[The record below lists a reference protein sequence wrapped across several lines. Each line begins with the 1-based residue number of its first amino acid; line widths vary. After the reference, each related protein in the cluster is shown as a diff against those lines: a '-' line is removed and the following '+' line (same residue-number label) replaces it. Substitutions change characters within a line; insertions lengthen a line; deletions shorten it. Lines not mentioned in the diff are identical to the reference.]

1 MPILKL
7 RREKARYRAVLA
19 AVDFV
24 GGTAVS
30 ALMFYPF
37 VDPHARLPIFLASL
51 WGVCTQPVAWLL
63 SLYFHGQYE
72 FHPRWLGL
80 AASLYRNGRAA
91 VIGTVAAA
99 ALGYFLSDEPNRLRH
114 YYVFSALSATLVF
127 TLARHLAIRL
137 YPQRVLRERYVLL
150 GTPSPGT
157 EMARAL
163 SNGEL
168 PPYAEVVGC
177 LTETGES
184 NGPLAGG
191 LKVLGKLSQ
200 APELLAEYEV
210 SNVAVAPDVPKT
222 PALARAAARAEAMG
236 AAVTRLETAYE
247 ELTGRA
253 PVLLAGADWGE
264 SLASVRTNPYMTRW
278 KRVLDVCIAV
288 AVMPLALLIIGVSAG
303 LIKVMAPGP
312 VFYHQKRVGKDGEEF
327 VFTKLRT
334 MIVDAEKHTGAV
346 WATENDPRITPLGRV
361 LRKLRLD
368 ELPQLFSVLRG
379 DMSLVGPRPERPEF
393 VSQFLEEIPFYEKRL
408 LVRPGITGW
417 AQVNHRY
424 DECIE
429 DVIEKLRWDLY
440 YVRHVNFTLD
450 LQIILRTFSVMVGRK
465 GAH

>member
-1 MPILKL
+1 MPILRL
-7 RREKARYRAVLA
+7 RREKARYRVILA

-24 GGTAVS
+24 SGSAVS
-30 ALMFYPF
+30 AFMFVPF
-37 VDPHARLPIFLASL
+37 VDPKARLPIFLASI
-51 WGVCTQPVAWLL
+51 WGVCTQPIAWLF
-63 SLYFHGQYE
+63 SLYCHGQYE
-72 FHPRWLGL
+72 FHPRWSSLV
-80 AASLYRNGRAA
+80 ASLYRNGRAA
-91 VIGTVAAA
+91 VAGTVAAA
-99 ALGYFLSDEPNRLRH
+99 AVGYFLSDEPFRLRH
-114 YYVFSALSATLVF
+114 YYVFSALGATVMFSA
-127 TLARHLAIRL
+127 ARLLAIRL
-137 YPQRVLRERYVLL
+137 YPQRVLHERYLLL
-150 GTPSPGT
+150 GVPNPGT
-157 EMARAL
+157 ELARAL

-177 LTETGES
+177 LTESGS
-184 NGPLAGG
+184 SDASLPGG
-191 LKVLGKLSQ
+191 LRVLGPFSR
-200 APELLAEYEV
+200 AAELLAKYEI
-210 SNVAVAPDVPKT
+210 SNVAVAPDAPKT
-222 PALARAAARAEAMG
+222 PALAHAAARAEAMG
-236 AAVTRLETAYE
+236 ACVQRLETAYE
-247 ELTGRA
+247 ALTGRA

-278 KRVLDVCIAV
+278 KRVVDLCIAI
-288 AVMPLALLIIGVSAG
+288 AVLPLASLIIGVSAV
-303 LIKVMAPGP
+303 LIKLLSPGP
-312 VFYHQKRVGKDGEEF
+312 VFYHQKRVGKDGAEF

-346 WATENDPRITPLGRV
+346 WATENDPRITPVGRI

-368 ELPQLFSVLRG
+368 ELPQLFSVIRG

-393 VSQFLEEIPFYEKRL
+393 VRQFIEEIPFYEKRL

-450 LQIILRTFSVMVGRK
+450 LQIILRTFAVMLSRK

>member
-51 WGVCTQPVAWLL
+51 WGVCTQPAAWLL

-114 YYVFSALSATLVF
+114 YYVFSALSATLLF
-127 TLARHLAIRL
+127 TLARMLAIRL

-177 LTETGES
+177 LTESGES
-184 NGPLAGG
+184 DGPVAGG
-191 LKVLGKLSQ
+191 IKVLGPLSK
-200 APELLAEYEV
+200 AAELLAEYEV
-210 SNVAVAPDVPKT
+210 SNLQPDRLPASPCAPEKALHARQQFCKSERLYEVVVSTAPEPQDAVVDASPGAENEDRHIDVSLPQALQDVEAAHPRQHDVQNDHGM
-222 PALARAAARAEAMG
+222 PARSRLFKPFDTVLRN
-236 AAVTRLETAYE
+236 VDLETCFN
-247 ELTGRA
+247 
-253 PVLLAGADWGE
+253 E
-264 SLASVRTNPYMTRW
+264 SLLQEVRYLPIILHDEDASRSIVH
-278 KRVLDVCIAV
+278 
-288 AVMPLALLIIGVSAG
+288 G
-303 LIKVMAPGP
+303 PGP
-312 VFYHQKRVGKDGEEF
+312 SARSESTLKTLK
-327 VFTKLRT
+327 
-334 MIVDAEKHTGAV
+334 
-346 WATENDPRITPLGRV
+346 
-361 LRKLRLD
+361 
-368 ELPQLFSVLRG
+368 
-379 DMSLVGPRPERPEF
+379 SL
-393 VSQFLEEIPFYEKRL
+393 
-408 LVRPGITGW
+408 
-417 AQVNHRY
+417 
-424 DECIE
+424 
-429 DVIEKLRWDLY
+429 
-440 YVRHVNFTLD
+440 
-450 LQIILRTFSVMVGRK
+450 
-465 GAH
+465 

>member
-7 RREKARYRAVLA
+7 RREKAHYRAVLA
-19 AVDFV
+19 AVDLV

-37 VDPHARLPIFLASL
+37 VDPHARLPIFLASI
-51 WGVCTQPVAWLL
+51 WGVCSQPVAWVL
-63 SLYFHGQYE
+63 SLYFHGQYD
-72 FHPRWLGL
+72 FHPRWSGL

-91 VIGTVAAA
+91 IIGTFAAA
-99 ALGYFLSDEPNRLRH
+99 AVGYFLSDEPFRLRH
-114 YYVFSALSATLVF
+114 YYAFSALGATLVF
-127 TLARHLAIRL
+127 STARMLAIRR
-137 YPQRVLRERYVLL
+137 YPQRVLRERYLLL

-157 EMARAL
+157 ELARAL

-177 LTETGES
+177 LTESGEAEE
-184 NGPLAGG
+184 PVAGG
-191 LKVLGKLSQ
+191 LRVLGPLSK

-210 SNVAVAPDVPKT
+210 SNVAVVPDTPKT
-222 PALARAAARAEAMG
+222 PALARAAARAESMG
-236 AAVTRLETAYE
+236 ASVERLESAYE
-247 ELTGRA
+247 SLTGRA

-278 KRVLDVCIAV
+278 KRAVDLCIAL
-288 AVMPLALLIIGVSAG
+288 AVLPLALLIMGVSAVF
-303 LIKVMAPGP
+303 IKLMSPGP
-312 VFYHQKRVGKDGEEF
+312 VFYHQKRVGKDSEEF

-334 MIVDAEKHTGAV
+334 MIVDAEKNTGAV
-346 WATENDPRITPLGRV
+346 WATENDPRITPIGRV

-368 ELPQLFSVLRG
+368 ELPQLFSVIRG

-393 VSQFLEEIPFYEKRL
+393 VSQFMEEIPFYEKRL

-450 LQIILRTFSVMVGRK
+450 LQIILRTFSVMLGRK